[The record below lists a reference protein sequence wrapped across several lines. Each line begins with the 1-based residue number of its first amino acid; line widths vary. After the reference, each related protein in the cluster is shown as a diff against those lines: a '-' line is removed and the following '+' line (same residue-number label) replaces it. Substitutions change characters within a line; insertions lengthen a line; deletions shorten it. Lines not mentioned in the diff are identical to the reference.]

1 MEEIQFW
8 KEMMIMLAFLAGLTF
23 FIMFIYFLI
32 VNLWDFL
39 KWLWMKR

>member
-8 KEMMIMLAFLAGLTF
+8 QEIGIVVLFLAALT
-23 FIMFIYFLI
+23 LI
-32 VNLWDFL
+32 CTIVWEFL